1 MKTAQILL
9 ATALLLSAV
18 DAQAFK
24 GKSPEISFG
33 GANMSPIEGNDWKD
47 SSRAGVGLGF
57 SVFGLAYFYSVLQIF
72 IDIDKRGKSYDS
84 DIEEDLK
91 KINEL
96 GLGSRMSEFKAE
108 LDVRLSGSKVDSG
121 ADDQLIGEAI
131 KLTESQYSKY
141 M

>member
-24 GKSPEISFG
+24 GKSPEASF
-33 GANMSPIEGNDWKD
+33 ANMSPIEGNDWKD

-57 SVFGLAYFYSVLQIF
+57 SVFVLAYFYSVLQIF
-72 IDIDKRGKSYDS
+72 IDIDKRGKSYDK
-84 DIEEDLK
+84 DIEQDLA

-96 GLGSRMSEFKAE
+96 GLGSRMSEYKVE
-108 LDVRLSGSKVDSG
+108 LDIRLSGAKVDSG

-131 KLTESQYSKY
+131 KLTADQYSKY